1 MSSKITSTTFLGDGL
16 TTRFNTGILEANSTN
31 ILAIVNGLVQIPDI
45 DYTVFY
51 YDIVFTVAPEEN
63 SDIEVRYYDMVNT
76 GFQGSA
82 GNKGED
88 GQNGQ
93 EGPEGIQ
100 GVRGEVGYQGSLGY
114 SGSVGSTGDAGG
126 TGFTGSGGL
135 GYSGSRGIIGI
146 TGYVGSYGDLGYV
159 GSIGFTGSSAP
170 GYTGS
175 ASPSAPRAS
184 QIFQATYASIY
195 IMDDYVNSAKDIF
208 VSVNGLVQLPDVD
221 YNVTSN
227 FISFVNE
234 LVYGADIEIRY
245 FAPATGETGF
255 KGSVGQVGYKGSS
268 GYVGSVGYKG
278 SAGAEGPQGPPGGT
292 NGYVGSVGYTGS
304 GGNGFTGSRGIIGET
319 GPVGAP
325 RIKKTFIGNGITSIF
340 DTTETIAD
348 ATSIFVIVNGLV
360 QIPDTDY
367 SIVDGTKVNLIN
379 IPANGSDIEVRIFKV
394 AGFFGSSGYYGSVG
408 YKGSAGDAGK
418 TGYTGSIGFGYAGSI
433 GFGYSGSKGDPGGYT
448 GSAGYRGSQGLQ
460 GLPGIAG
467 APRENQ
473 TFISNGIDNTFTLN
487 KPITNTKSIFVM
499 VNGLVLVP
507 DEDYTVTTPEYITIT
522 IPPDDPDSPPV
533 TYTIYASRLILN
545 NIPNELS
552 DIEVRYF
559 SDAGETGY
567 RGSVGYQGSV
577 GRTEVY
583 MAGTAPPNPD
593 NGAVW
598 WDTDNGIMNIYYQ
611 QNNVWVGIAHGPRG
625 PRGATGAVVY
635 DGGIPSTDFSV
646 GLNINCGRV
655 D

>member
-1 MSSKITSTTFLGDGL
+1 MFKNGTLMSSKITSTTFTGDGL

-31 ILAIVNGLVQIPDI
+31 ILAIVNGLVQIPDV

-51 YDIVFTVAPEEN
+51 YDIVFTVAPDEN
-63 SDIEVRYYDMVNT
+63 SDIELRYYDMVNT

-114 SGSVGSTGDAGG
+114 SGSVGSTGEAGG

-159 GSIGFTGSSAP
+159 GSIGYTGSSAP

-195 IMDDYVNSAKDIF
+195 IMDEYVNNAKDIF
-208 VSVNGLVQLPDVD
+208 VSVNGLVQLPEVD

-234 LVYGADIEIRY
+234 LVYGADVEIRY
-245 FAPATGETGF
+245 FAPATGETG
-255 KGSVGQVGYKGSS
+255 YT
-268 GYVGSVGYKG
+268 GSVGYRGSSGSNGYFGSLGYRG
-278 SAGAEGPQGPPGGT
+278 SAGIEGPQGPVGPTGGT
-292 NGYVGSVGYTGS
+292 DGYVGSLGYTGS
-304 GGNGFTGSRGIIGET
+304 SGAGYAGSQGVI

-325 RIKKTFIGNGITSIF
+325 RIKKTFVGNGVTSIF

-348 ATSIFVIVNGLV
+348 TTSIFVIVNGLV

-367 SIVDGTKVNLIN
+367 SIVDGTKISLVNT
-379 IPANGSDIEVRIFKV
+379 PDNGSDIEVRIFKV
-394 AGFFGSSGYYGSVG
+394 AGFIGSSGYYGSVG
-408 YKGSAGDAGK
+408 YRGSAGDAGK

-448 GSAGYRGSQGLQ
+448 GSIGYRGSQ

-473 TFISNGIDNTFTLN
+473 TFVSNGIDNTFTLN
-487 KPITNTKSIFVM
+487 KTIPNTKSIFVM

-507 DEDYTVTTPEYITIT
+507 DVDYTVSGTQ
-522 IPPDDPDSPPV
+522 
-533 TYTIYASRLILN
+533 LILN
-545 NIPNELS
+545 SIPNELS

-567 RGSVGYQGSV
+567 RGSVGYQGS
-577 GRTEVY
+577 R
-583 MAGTAPPNPD
+583 
-593 NGAVW
+593 W
-598 WDTDNGIMNIYYQ
+598 
-611 QNNVWVGIAHGPRG
+611 
-625 PRGATGAVVY
+625 
-635 DGGIPSTDFSV
+635 
-646 GLNINCGRV
+646 
-655 D
+655 

>member
-31 ILAIVNGLVQIPDI
+31 ILAIVNGLVQIPDV

-51 YDIVFTVAPEEN
+51 YDILFTVAPEEN

-93 EGPEGIQ
+93 EGPEGLP
-100 GVRGEVGYQGSLGY
+100 GARGEVGYQGSLGY
-114 SGSVGSTGDAGG
+114 VGSAGIAGDAGG

-135 GYSGSRGIIGI
+135 GYTGSRGIIGI
-146 TGYVGSYGDLGYV
+146 TGYVGSYGDLGYTGSVGFV
-159 GSIGFTGSSAP
+159 GSTGA

-175 ASPSAPRAS
+175 ASPSAPKSS

-195 IMDDYVNSAKDIF
+195 IMDEYIADPKDIF
-208 VSVNGLVQLPDVD
+208 VSVNGLVQLPEVD
-221 YNVTSN
+221 YGVTGN
-227 FISFVNE
+227 LISFVNE
-234 LVYGADIEIRY
+234 LVYGADVEIR
-245 FAPATGETGF
+245 FFGLASGETGF
-255 KGSVGQVGYKGSS
+255 KGSSGQVGYKGSS
-268 GYVGSVGYKG
+268 GYYGSVGYRG
-278 SAGAEGPQGPPGGT
+278 SAGVEGPQGPPGGT
-292 NGYVGSVGYTGS
+292 NGYVGSLGYTGS

-325 RIKKTFIGNGITSIF
+325 RIKKTFIGNGLTYIF

-348 ATSIFVIVNGLV
+348 TTSIFVIVNGLV

-367 SIVDGTKVNLIN
+367 TIVDGTKVSLVN
-379 IPANGSDIEVRIFKV
+379 IPDNGSDIEVRIFKI
-394 AGFFGSSGYYGSVG
+394 AGFIGSSGYYGSVG

-507 DEDYTVTTPEYITIT
+507 DVDYYVSGTQ
-522 IPPDDPDSPPV
+522 
-533 TYTIYASRLILN
+533 LILN

-559 SDAGETGY
+559 NDSGETGYTGSVGY
-567 RGSVGYQGSV
+567 RGSVGY
-577 GRTEVY
+577 TEVY

-593 NGAVW
+593 NGTVW

-611 QNNVWVGIAHGPRG
+611 QNSVWVGIAHGPRG